1 METYSISDLA
11 TEFSVTTRT
20 IRFYEGEGMLT
31 PERRGTTRVFYPR
44 DRVRLKLI
52 LRGKRLGLALSEIR
66 EIIDMYDQ
74 TPGER
79 GQLELLIEKIEKRKL
94 ALEQQKIDLDLMMAE
109 LNEVK
114 NKCVT
119 RLGEL

>member
-1 METYSISDLA
+1 
-11 TEFSVTTRT
+11 
-20 IRFYEGEGMLT
+20 MLS
-31 PERRGTTRVFYPR
+31 PERNGTTRIFHPR
-44 DRVRLKLI
+44 DRIRLKLI

-79 GQLELLIEKIEKRKL
+79 GQLNHLMEKIEERRQAL
-94 ALEQQKIDLDLMMAE
+94 LEQKRDIDLMMAE
-109 LNEVK
+109 LEEVHS
-114 NKCVT
+114 KCQS

>member
-1 METYSISDLA
+1 METYSISQLA
-11 TEFSVTTRT
+11 TEFAVTTRT
-20 IRFYEGEGMLT
+20 IRFYEDEGMLS
-31 PERRGTTRVFYPR
+31 PERNGTTRIFHPR
-44 DRVRLKLI
+44 DRIRLKLI

-79 GQLELLIEKIEKRKL
+79 GQLNHLMEKIEERRQAL
-94 ALEQQKIDLDLMMAE
+94 LEQKRDIDLMMAE
-109 LNEVK
+109 LEEVHS
-114 NKCVT
+114 KCQS